1 MTKGTPKKFSKA
13 RQRTIRHDLTY
24 AHDSFSDALT
34 KHAFYKTSDHE
45 LSQDLVQVTFLK
57 TLLYLQK
64 GGKIDTMR
72 SFLNHVLNNLVTDE
86 YRKRKAVSLD
96 SLIEKGFEPSMDDL
110 DKVLDIFEGKQAV
123 LMIKFLPKKYQ
134 LIMRMRYVQDLSL
147 KEMALLTGQTEN
159 TVAVQAHRGLAKL
172 RVLHEESNN

>member
-1 MTKGTPKKFSKA
+1 MKEKPKKVSKA
-13 RQRTIRHDLTY
+13 GQKIIRLDLTN
-24 AHDSFSDALT
+24 AHDSFASALT
-34 KHAFYKTSDHE
+34 KHAFYKTSDAE

-64 GGKIDTMR
+64 GGKIDTMK

-86 YRKRKAVSLD
+86 YRKRKSISLD
-96 SLIEKGFEPSMDDL
+96 SLLEKGFEPSVDDL
-110 DKVLDIFEGKQAV
+110 DKVLDIFEGKQAI

-134 LIMRMRYVQDLSL
+134 LIMHMRYVQNLSL
-147 KEMALLTGQTEN
+147 KEMSLLTGQSEN

-172 RVLHEESNN
+172 RALYEESIS